1 MSDWRQ
7 EELEVLRETV
17 AKQMAHISKL
27 ETALRESGHCAICE
41 QCDGLV
47 LDYKSSGIGDYCS
60 AECEEI
66 AERQQEQ
73 DEANLEAQEADYIRG
88 R

>member
-1 MSDWRQ
+1 MSEWRQ
-7 EELEVLRETV
+7 QELQLLRETV

-27 ETALRESGHCAICE
+27 EAALHESGYCAICE

-47 LDYKSSGIGDYCS
+47 LDYKSKTHSDYCS
-60 AECEEI
+60 AKCEEI
-66 AERQQEQ
+66 AERAGEL
-73 DEANLEAQEADYIRG
+73 DEANLEAQEADYLRG